1 MARFDLLDEYTCVV
15 VPKRS
20 QSGARGEMARHKSS
34 LNNRPCEGELEARCS
49 LGSRTWNP
57 PHHGSSSLVPQVSIS
72 LAATPPLC
80 GARWPS

>member
-34 LNNRPCEGELEARCS
+34 LNNRPAKASWRHAVALI
-49 LGSRTWNP
+49 LGLGIHLTM
-57 PHHGSSSLVPQVSIS
+57 V
-72 LAATPPLC
+72 AAL
-80 GARWPS
+80 